1 MKKNKLLQWLICI
14 LPLLTS
20 VIVLQPMR
28 NMPDFLRGALT
39 GVCIGLSLLCILWK
53 NKVRLRD
60 YKNRC

>member
-20 VIVLQPMR
+20 VIVLQPTR

-39 GVCIGLSLLCILWK
+39 GVSIGLSLLCILWK
-53 NKVRLRD
+53 KKVQLRG
-60 YKNRC
+60 YKNRF